1 MQALRAF
8 IHTNKCPITLIHRS
22 YCRVLPPFAHH
33 LIRRI
38 AHAGFAAVL
47 LTGTVASAPAWAQ
60 APEFLSIKGKTV
72 NIRAKPTTQS
82 EIAWE
87 LIQGYPVQVI
97 GTQDDWVKVKDFEGA
112 LGWVHKP
119 LTSKDPHFLI
129 KGKAINL
136 RAGPSTKHSVVT
148 KLNKYDI
155 VETLEKSDGWAKVK
169 TADGEEGWLLE
180 SLGWGW

>member
-1 MQALRAF
+1 M
-8 IHTNKCPITLIHRS
+8 
-22 YCRVLPPFAHH
+22 LPQLAHH

-38 AHAGFAAVL
+38 SHAGFAAVL
-47 LTGTVASAPAWAQ
+47 LTGVVATAPALAQ
-60 APEFLSIKGKTV
+60 AQEFLSIKGKTV

-87 LIQGYPVQVI
+87 LIDGYPVQVI
-97 GTQDDWVKVKDFEGA
+97 STQDDWVKVKDFEGA

-129 KGKAINL
+129 KGNTINL

-169 TADGEEGWLLE
+169 TADGDEGWLLE
-180 SLGWGW
+180 SLVWGW